1 MDHVAF
7 TGPPFG
13 GVDATI
19 KKERRKPYARPLDK
33 TLVEKI
39 KPTKDVV
46 VFKVGS
52 AYKENTLHFFLQD
65 VQRFAARGGGPCT
78 LLEKGTSLTVV
89 WDGSLEKGVE
99 ERFFGKLISEARFI
113 ALIEAERIEGEKSQN
128 ITLFLASVSY
138 STSRHTLREI
148 SEEERQFRI
157 LQCIHFAD
165 KMFYAWLN
173 AEALASYEN
182 LHWLCLPSGDIVT
195 FKKIIGN
202 SDEKNRFLKTLAK
215 CMLLEYIGYNE
226 GVPREPNGTQY
237 TCWTFHG
244 KTPSDYEILQVVYG
258 DDAVEAVLKTKS
270 RSDVQSESKMIHGL
284 HADNQLS
291 RPHGGV
297 SYASKVK
304 GPSTHAV
311 FFHVGEAYKKQTMH
325 FFLLDVG
332 RFAVKPSGLCT
343 FQNFGSTLTVK
354 WNSSLE
360 QTVEE
365 AFFGKMISDATF
377 LNLIDAKYFNKDQD
391 TIFFTI
397 SLQQQE
403 AMDRVPEEDFR
414 ILQCIHFA
422 GALFYAWFDPQ
433 AEASFSNLHWLCLTT
448 YECTIYETGIYNP
461 QKCTLQ
467 KLARFTLWTYIK
479 KKFDRDYVNLDGI
492 RSYCWTIHELQEPFQ
507 EGNRKVVHGAAE
519 ALSRVPDA
527 PFAAAD
533 DPLQDIWHAADD
545 SAVFHGALPGSSE
558 LLAGLHDV
566 SPMQWGTLSASP
578 GVPALA
584 NGGDLTHFTGMPADG
599 DLSDFHGMP
608 ADGDLS
614 DFHGMSAHGDLSHFT
629 VMPADDSFLSEVHD
643 NSSEWEWLKH

>member
-1 MDHVAF
+1 MDQVAY

-13 GVDATI
+13 ATT

-46 VFKVGS
+46 VFKVGPE
-52 AYKENTLHFFLQD
+52 YIQNTLHFFLQD
-65 VQRFAARGGGPCT
+65 VQRFADREGGPCT
-78 LLEKGTSLTVV
+78 FLKKGTSLTVV

-99 ERFFGKLISEARFI
+99 ERFFGKLISEASFL
-113 ALIEAERIEGEKSQN
+113 ALIGAKRIERVETQ
-128 ITLFLASVSY
+128 ITLFLESVSWSY
-138 STSRHTLREI
+138 STSRHTLRKI

-202 SDEKNRFLKTLAK
+202 SDKKNRFLKTLAK

-226 GVPREPNGTQY
+226 GVPREPYGTQY

-244 KTPSDYEILQVVYG
+244 KTPSDDEILQVVYG
-258 DDAVEAVLKTKS
+258 DDAVLKTKP

-343 FQNFGSTLTVK
+343 FQQFGSTLTVQWK
-354 WNSSLE
+354 SSLE
-360 QTVEE
+360 QTVKES
-365 AFFGKMISDATF
+365 FFGKMISDATF
-377 LNLIDAKYFNKDQD
+377 LHLIDVKYFNKDQD
-391 TIFFTI
+391 TIIFTI
-397 SLQQQE
+397 TLKQQE
-403 AMDRVPEEDFR
+403 AMDRVPEKEFR

-422 GALFYAWFDPQ
+422 GALLYAWFDPQ

-448 YECTIYETGIYNP
+448 FECTAFEGGIYKP
-461 QKCTLQ
+461 QECTLQ
-467 KLARFTLWTYIK
+467 KLAKFTLWTYIK
-479 KKFDRDYVNLDGI
+479 KKFDRDYVKLD
-492 RSYCWTIHELQEPFQ
+492 RKRLYRWTIHALQEPFQ

-533 DPLQDIWHAADD
+533 DPLQDIWHAAD
-545 SAVFHGALPGSSE
+545 A
-558 LLAGLHDV
+558 
-566 SPMQWGTLSASP
+566 P
-578 GVPALA
+578 GVETLDPLWSTEDL
-584 NGGDLTHFTGMPADG
+584 GDPLQWSLFEHREIPQNDSTLDFLRSTEDPWSFSEPFSSRSLEHLSGMDPYPPR
-599 DLSDFHGMP
+599 H
-608 ADGDLS
+608 
-614 DFHGMSAHGDLSHFT
+614 
-629 VMPADDSFLSEVHD
+629 
-643 NSSEWEWLKH
+643 